1 MNAAEV
7 NALPSG
13 LYKLIWKNGVEAL
26 AAVGNMNM
34 SGSYPNRMEQHP
46 LRWFMSS
53 HVSMMTAAYGEAWNG
68 IKEAILLFANEDVET
83 AGKPRVAEPVNQDDI
98 RQSLV
103 DHSKRLMESHQE
115 LMGVYKQY
123 IEDREKEDVSE
134 KGIQEN
140 YEILKFRMHFL
151 LHAMYCT
158 DDRADTIIWYSNMV
172 KKIEFGY
179 SYTNNPNNVERHC
192 ILPLKVTSHITSHIQ
207 SSRIVPCVLGYCP
220 TNDRAAT
227 CYVDQVYPLSYVN
240 QDDKA
245 KA

>member
-68 IKEAILLFANEDVET
+68 IKEAVLLFANEDVET
-83 AGKPRVAEPVNQDDI
+83 AGKPKVAEPVNGFDI
-98 RQSLV
+98 LQIVADATTKISG
-103 DHSKRLMESHQE
+103 E
-115 LMGVYKQY
+115 LKELYKQIAQDKY
-123 IEDREKEDVSE
+123 TKKQEPEEDD
-134 KGIQEN
+134 QN
-140 YEILKFRMHFL
+140 NEILKFRMHFL

-158 DDRADTIIWYSNMV
+158 DDRADTVIWYSNMV

-179 SYTNNPNNVERHC
+179 SYTNNSNNVERHC
-192 ILPLKVTSHITSHIQ
+192 ILPLKVTSHIQ